1 MAEYPLS
8 DNLRQRIILGAI
20 EAMSKSDENSPNSQV
35 EHEFEI
41 DGRTVVASIKITEIP
56 KEKLYRNHD
65 WLYNEYV
72 NEGKTLKEIASM
84 FNITPMSIHQWLV
97 KLGIPSRPRGR
108 RQ

>member
-1 MAEYPLS
+1 MAEYPLT
-8 DNLRQRIILGAI
+8 DALKQNLILNTIRMMDA
-20 EAMSKSDENSPNSQV
+20 DENANPNC
-35 EHEFEI
+35 ETEFQF
-41 DGRTVVASIKITEIP
+41 DYGGRTIAASVKITEIP

-65 WLYNEYV
+65 WLYNEYI

-84 FNITPMSIHQWLV
+84 FNITPMSIYQWLV